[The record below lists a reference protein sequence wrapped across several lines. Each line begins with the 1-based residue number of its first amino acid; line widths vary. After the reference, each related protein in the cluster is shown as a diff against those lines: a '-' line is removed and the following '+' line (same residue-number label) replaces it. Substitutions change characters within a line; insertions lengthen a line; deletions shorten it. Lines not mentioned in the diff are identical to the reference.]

1 MFSGLVP
8 LLWCEIYPCRVL
20 GRIRGE
26 NGERDDDLSPLIPG
40 RARRRQAVE
49 HVTGTQ
55 TRYPGI
61 DLVLRSEAKTHL

>member
-8 LLWCEIYPCRVL
+8 CFGVRYTHAVL

-40 RARRRQAVE
+40 RARRRQAV
-49 HVTGTQ
+49 
-55 TRYPGI
+55 
-61 DLVLRSEAKTHL
+61 